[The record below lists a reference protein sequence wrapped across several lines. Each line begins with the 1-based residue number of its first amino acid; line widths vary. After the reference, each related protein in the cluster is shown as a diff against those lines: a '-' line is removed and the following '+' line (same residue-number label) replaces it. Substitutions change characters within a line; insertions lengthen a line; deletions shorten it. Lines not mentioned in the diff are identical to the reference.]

1 MSVCKRAFQT
11 TTTEATNADVCES
24 VFRVITAKVFPSS
37 RFRLKRCDHL
47 HLEEEEISV
56 GRGGGGEKGLAKGER
71 REVWEKGLMRK
82 GRCSLKKMRVV
93 FSFFKSRP
101 AWINTSFLWLTFK
114 YRLSN
119 TYTCLSLKRFYFSS
133 PAVF

>member
-56 GRGGGGEKGLAKGER
+56 GRGGGGRRGVQKGKEGKYGR
-71 REVWEKGLMRK
+71 RAL
-82 GRCSLKKMRVV
+82 
-93 FSFFKSRP
+93 
-101 AWINTSFLWLTFK
+101 
-114 YRLSN
+114 
-119 TYTCLSLKRFYFSS
+119 
-133 PAVF
+133 